1 MRPVIVR
8 RTPHTMHHG
17 IHHSADTSSSG
28 TGQEWAAEQGSIAL
42 VVDDEDGVRLV
53 ANVILQRMGFAVEFA
68 FDGKQAVDMIMASP
82 TKYSIVIL
90 DLTMPVMG
98 GEEALELIRQV
109 SKDLPVIV
117 SSGYDEEDM
126 PEPSQLVKYNAYLP
140 KPYRMKQ
147 MSEVVAEVMN
157 AVGK

>member
-1 MRPVIVR
+1 MNNG
-8 RTPHTMHHG
+8 TY
-17 IHHSADTSSSG
+17 HSSTTSSSG
-28 TGQEWAAEQGSIAL
+28 AGQEWVAEPGSIAL

-53 ANVILQRMGFAVEFA
+53 ANVILQRMGFTVEFA
-68 FDGKQAVDMIMASP
+68 FDGKQAVDMVTENP

-90 DLTMPVMG
+90 DLTMPVMS
-98 GEEALELIRQV
+98 GEDALELIRQV

-126 PEPSQLVKYNAYLP
+126 PEPSESTKYNAYLP

-147 MSEVVAEVMN
+147 MSEVVAEVMT